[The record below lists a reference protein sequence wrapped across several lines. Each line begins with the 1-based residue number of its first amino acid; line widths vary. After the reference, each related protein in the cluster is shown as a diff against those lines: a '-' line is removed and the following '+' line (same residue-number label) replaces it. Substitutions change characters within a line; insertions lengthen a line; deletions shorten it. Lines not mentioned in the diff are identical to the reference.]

1 MKKIIILAIIIK
13 LFLSYQ
19 LKAVEV
25 GQWTF
30 VVEDDYCYI
39 GSAPIKEEGDYTNRD
54 ATYVLVYRINKSSE
68 KIVQITAGYNYA
80 ENKPVIVKIDQSSF
94 EFFGQEDG
102 AWTKNKDKE
111 VIFAM
116 QKGMTMIIQGYS
128 SRGTLTSDTYALKG
142 FTAAFNKLSKD
153 C

>member
-1 MKKIIILAIIIK
+1 MKKNIILAIIIK

-19 LKAVEV
+19 LEAVEV

-68 KIVQITAGYNYA
+68 KIVQITAGYNYT
-80 ENKPVIVKIDQSSF
+80 ENKPVIVKIDQSTF
-94 EFFGQEDG
+94 EFFGQEDS
-102 AWTKNKDKE
+102 AWTKNKDKD

-116 QKGMTMIIQGYS
+116 QKGMTMTIQGYS
-128 SRGTLTSDTYALKG
+128 SRGTLTSDTYTLKG
-142 FTAAFNKLSKD
+142 FTTAFNRLSKD